1 MFCKN
6 CGKEID
12 DKAAICVHCGVK
24 TNLKTN
30 NGCLP
35 VLAWIFSI
43 YCVLMGLSYMGYEQ
57 IFVSILYILIAVL
70 LCPPLSKQIE
80 EQIQTPDF
88 GKLKIVVVIIL
99 FVLIGI
105 FHQPITKEQSEQ
117 TDRELQQSIQDLD
130 RANKELKQ
138 SWQELQESWKK

>member
-12 DKAAICVHCGVK
+12 DKAEICVHCGVK
-24 TNLKTN
+24 TNFKTN

-35 VLAWIFSI
+35 ILAWIFCI
-43 YCVLMGLSYMGYEQ
+43 FCALLGFSYLDYGQ
-57 IFVSILYILIAVL
+57 VFVFILYTLIAIL

-80 EQIQTPDF
+80 EKIQTPDF
-88 GKLKIVVVIIL
+88 GMLKIVVVIIL

-117 TDRELQQSIQDLD
+117 TDRELQQSLQDLD
-130 RANKELKQ
+130 KANKELKQ
-138 SWQELQESWKK
+138 SWQDLQESWKK